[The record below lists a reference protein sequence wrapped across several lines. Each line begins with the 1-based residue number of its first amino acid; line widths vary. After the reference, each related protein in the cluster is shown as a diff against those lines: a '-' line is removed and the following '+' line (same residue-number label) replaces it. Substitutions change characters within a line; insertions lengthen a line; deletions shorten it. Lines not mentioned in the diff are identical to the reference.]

1 MSAGAGR
8 YDDRAKGYLLL
19 LLVAMVVAG
28 WVLGV
33 KLIYTIPPAR
43 AAAAYWYALMAT
55 ANEPRLWILPGIGLV
70 SGFAIFVTVD
80 AYLRTGFGGA
90 NYMYKLRGPRMVSPA
105 ELKDITKERAA
116 QLSIAGVPIP
126 TKTEKEHLMV
136 TGSTGSGKSQAIA
149 EYIESAQARGD
160 RIICVDPNGGFMLH
174 FHRDGDTILNPFD
187 ERGKAWSIFNEIATA
202 YDVTQFAVSIIP
214 RSPSTEQESW
224 NAMARTITSEVMLK
238 LATTGSGTTANLIHW
253 LTIASNEE
261 LQRMLANTSAAGMFH
276 GADETLGSVRAVLT
290 QYITPHKFL
299 SDTAVGETPFSI
311 RDWLVNSQ
319 GNLWVTWRED
329 MLQSLKPLIS
339 CWVDV
344 ICAASLSTDTT
355 ASRVMHL
362 IADELDSLEK
372 LNYMGAAATK
382 GRKHGFRIN
391 TGIQSHAQLDQ
402 TYGKN
407 DATTLKNSFRNT
419 LSLGIAEMDTYTAEE
434 ISKGLGEH
442 EVVRMKRN
450 VNVGGFGSSNG
461 GSTSPE
467 SVSER
472 LVLPSEI
479 HTLPDLTGYLKF
491 AGDIPLAK
499 VRMRYKARPKVVEPL
514 ILVAGKWTTGIGVHP
529 GGPALFGGG
538 DAVV

>member
-1 MSAGAGR
+1 MSAGGRR

-19 LLVAMVVAG
+19 LVVMMVLAG
-28 WVLGV
+28 WGWGV

-55 ANEPRLWILPGIGLV
+55 AHEPRLWILPSIGLV
-70 SGFAIFVTVD
+70 SGFAIFVTVNS
-80 AYLRTGFGGA
+80 YLRTGFGGA

-105 ELKDITKERAA
+105 ELKDITKESAA
-116 QLSIAGVPIP
+116 QLSIAGIPIP
-126 TKTEKEHLMV
+126 TKTEKEHLSV

-149 EYIESAQARGD
+149 EYIESALTRGD
-160 RIICVDPNGGFMLH
+160 RIICVDPNGGFMQH
-174 FHRDGDTILNPFD
+174 FYRDDETILNPFD
-187 ERGKAWSIFNEIATA
+187 VRGKAWSIFNEIATA

-214 RSPSTEQESW
+214 RAPSTEQESW

-238 LATTGSGTTANLIHW
+238 LATQGSGTTANLIHW

-261 LQRMLANTSAAGMFH
+261 LQRMLADTSAAGMFH

-299 SDTAVGETPFSI
+299 SDSGDGDTPFSI
-311 RDWLVNSQ
+311 RDWLVNGK

-344 ICAASLSTDTT
+344 ICAASLSSDTNDLH
-355 ASRVMHL
+355 VMHL
-362 IADELDSLEK
+362 IVDELDSLEK

-382 GRKHGFRIN
+382 GRKHGFRILP
-391 TGIQSHAQLDQ
+391 GIQSYAQLDQ

-419 LSLGIAEMDTYTAEE
+419 LSLGISEMDTYTAEE

-442 EVVRMKRN
+442 EVVRMKRS
-450 VNVGGFGSSNG
+450 VSVGGFGPAGG
-461 GSTSPE
+461 GSASPE

-491 AGDIPLAK
+491 AGDMPLAK
-499 VRMRYKARPKVVEPL
+499 VRVRYKKRPKVVEPL
-514 ILVAGKWTTGIGVHP
+514 ILVAGKWTICIRGHA
-529 GGPALFGGG
+529 GGTTLFGGTN
-538 DAVV
+538 VIV

>member
-1 MSAGAGR
+1 MSAGGGR

-19 LLVAMVVAG
+19 LVVVMVVTG
-28 WVLGV
+28 WAWGV
-33 KLIYTIPPAR
+33 KLIYAIPPER
-43 AAAAYWYALMAT
+43 ALAAYWYAAMAT
-55 ANEPRLWILPGIGLV
+55 VNEPRLWILPFIGLV
-70 SGFAIFVTVD
+70 SGAAIFITVNT
-80 AYLRTGFGGA
+80 YLRTGFEGA
-90 NYMYKLRGPRMVSPA
+90 NYMHKLRGPRMVSPA
-105 ELKDITKERAA
+105 ELKDITRERAP
-116 QLSIAGVPIP
+116 QLRIAGIPIP
-126 TKTEKEHLMV
+126 TKTEKEHLSV

-149 EYIESAQARGD
+149 EYIESALARGD
-160 RIICVDPNGGFMLH
+160 RIICIDPNGGFMQH
-174 FHRDGDTILNPFD
+174 FYRDGDTILNPFD
-187 ERGKAWSIFNEIATA
+187 ERGEAWSIFNEIATA

-238 LATTGSGTTANLIHW
+238 LATAGLGTTANLIHW

-290 QYITPHKFL
+290 QYVTPHKFL
-299 SDTAVGETPFSI
+299 SDSAPGETPFSI
-311 RDWLVNSQ
+311 RDWLVNGE

-355 ASRVMHL
+355 DSHVMHL
-362 IADELDSLEK
+362 IVDELDSLEK

-382 GRKHGFRIN
+382 GRKHGFRILP
-391 TGIQSHAQLDQ
+391 GIQSYAQLDQ

-419 LSLGIAEMDTYTAEE
+419 LSLGISEMDTYTAEE

-442 EVVRMKRN
+442 EVVRMKKS

-461 GSTSPE
+461 GSASAE
-467 SVSER
+467 SVPER

-491 AGDIPLAK
+491 AGDMPLAK
-499 VRMRYKARPKVVEPL
+499 VRMRYKARPMVVEPL
-514 ILVAGKWTTGIGVHP
+514 VLVASKWTTCIGVQ
-529 GGPALFGGG
+529 GGGATLFGGV
-538 DAVV
+538 DAIV

>member
-19 LLVAMVVAG
+19 LVLLMVLAG

-33 KLIYTIPPAR
+33 KLIYTIPPTR
-43 AAAAYWYALMAT
+43 VAAAYWYAALAT
-55 ANEPRLWILPGIGLV
+55 ANEPRLWILPSIGLV
-70 SGFAIFVTVD
+70 SGFAIFVTVNT
-80 AYLRTGFGGA
+80 YLRTGFGGS
-90 NYMYKLRGPRMVSPA
+90 NFMYKLRGPRMVSPA
-105 ELKDITKERAA
+105 ELKDITRESAH
-116 QLSIAGVPIP
+116 QLSIAGIPIP
-126 TKTEKEHLMV
+126 TKTEKEHLSV

-149 EYIESAQARGD
+149 EYIESALARGD
-160 RIICVDPNGGFMLH
+160 RIICVDPNGGFMQH
-174 FHRDGDTILNPFD
+174 FYQDGDTILNPFD
-187 ERGKAWSIFNEIATA
+187 ERGEAWSIFNEIATA

-238 LATTGSGTTANLIHW
+238 LATNGLGSTANLIHW

-261 LQRMLANTSAAGMFH
+261 LQQMLANTSAAGMFH

-290 QYITPHKFL
+290 QYVTPHKFL
-299 SDTAVGETPFSI
+299 SDADTGETPFSI
-311 RDWLVNSQ
+311 RDWLANGG

-344 ICAASLSTDTT
+344 ICAASLSTDT
-355 ASRVMHL
+355 SDSHVMHL
-362 IADELDSLEK
+362 VTDELDSLEK

-382 GRKHGFRIN
+382 GRKHGFRILP
-391 TGIQSHAQLDQ
+391 GIQSYAQLDQ

-419 LSLGIAEMDTYTAEE
+419 LSLGISEMDTYTAEE

-442 EVVRMKRN
+442 EVVRLKKS
-450 VNVGGFGSSNG
+450 VSVGGLGSSSG
-461 GSTSPE
+461 GNSSPE
-467 SVSER
+467 TVAER

-491 AGDIPLAK
+491 AGDMPLAK

-514 ILVAGKWTTGIGVHP
+514 ILVKGKWTTEIDLRA
-529 GGPALFGGG
+529 GGPTLFGGG
-538 DAVV
+538 DAFV